1 MDRSSVLKFGKN
13 QDCYQKNLSKHQNL
27 GSVLRAFPE
36 LWRAVQTVRC
46 NKRLSDGSALE
57 RRALLDTFGASASV
71 VTFGQVEHFVFPTE
85 NSLNECY
92 FIW

>member
-1 MDRSSVLKFGKN
+1 MDRSSVLKFGIN
-13 QDCYQKNLSKHQNL
+13 QDCYQKNLSKLQNL

-36 LWRAVQTVRC
+36 LWHAVQIVHC

-57 RRALLDTFGASASV
+57 RRALLDTLGGSASV
-71 VTFGQVEHFVFPTE
+71 VTFGQMEHFVFPTE